1 VPTHRLTGN
10 DLEALL
16 ARVPAEHGPD
26 AVIVEANKLR
36 TGGVAGFF
44 AKESFEVVVE
54 VPDGTTASHR
64 PPTGAGTG
72 RPARGLTIDD
82 LVAAASDGDGF
93 EASAASGAALSATSA
108 SGARAPQR
116 PLRAALA
123 PDRSPPTPAA
133 APTPSDATSTP
144 TASTPAAAPTP
155 SDATTTPA
163 AAPTPSDATT
173 TPTAS
178 TPTLST
184 DGAPFA
190 DVLGRLVRDLTA
202 EGAPAGA
209 TNEDQV
215 APDAPF
221 EPFQAVRVVGP
232 RVPSTPDV
240 ATMAPATA
248 PDAAVGLQVAT
259 PALPRPALEP
269 AWLAQ
274 LGVPEEVAAN
284 LLPAG
289 DPAIELLR
297 MLERIPRPE
306 ALPTAPG
313 CVIAVIGE
321 RDQAQEVAEA
331 IAGSLRLDPDGIV
344 VAAPRFGRSP
354 LPQERRITCAEHA
367 DDRRRAWRRRRTPT
381 IVAVDAPVSLDP
393 GGTSWALHLVDA
405 LEPSQVWGVV
415 DATRKTED
423 VAAWN
428 ELIGGIDA
436 LAVNHLHATSS
447 PAAILGAGIPVGLI
461 DGRDATP
468 ARWAAMLTERT
479 AA

>member
-10 DLEALL
+10 DLEELL

-36 TGGVAGFF
+36 TGGLGGFF
-44 AKESFEVVVE
+44 AKESFEVMVE
-54 VPDGTTASHR
+54 APEGAAVPA
-64 PPTGAGTG
+64 TG
-72 RPARGLTIDD
+72 RPTAAAQPDRPRRGTSIDD
-82 LVAAASDGDGF
+82 LIAAASDGDGF
-93 EASAASGAALSATSA
+93 EAGSAPATTAAEAPL
-108 SGARAPQR
+108 RAPQR
-116 PLRAALA
+116 PLRAE
-123 PDRSPPTPAA
+123 PIPTPEA
-133 APTPSDATSTP
+133 APVTAQPSP
-144 TASTPAAAPTP
+144 GASA
-155 SDATTTPA
+155 
-163 AAPTPSDATT
+163 
-173 TPTAS
+173 
-178 TPTLST
+178 PTLST

-202 EGAPAGA
+202 EDAPS
-209 TNEDQV
+209 

-221 EPFQAVRVVGP
+221 EPFPAVRVVGP
-232 RVPSTPDV
+232 RMPAAPAESPTALAAQEPQAAVVPSPE
-240 ATMAPATA
+240 APAH
-248 PDAAVGLQVAT
+248 PQVA
-259 PALPRPALEP
+259 PAIPRPALEP

-284 LLPAG
+284 LLPIG

-313 CVIAVIGE
+313 CVIAVVGRRE
-321 RDQAQEVAEA
+321 EAQEIAEA

-344 VAAPRFGRSP
+344 VASPRFGRSP

-428 ELIGGIDA
+428 ELVGGIDA
-436 LAVNHLHATSS
+436 LAVTHLHATSS

-461 DGRDATP
+461 DGHDATP
-468 ARWAAMLTERT
+468 ARWAAVLTERI